1 MTEVMSS
8 PIAPDQD
15 FPARWLHRTATAIVC
30 LVWPLIWVGG
40 LVTTYD
46 AGMAVPDWPNTY
58 GHNLFL
64 YPYQTWLLGPF
75 DLFIEHG
82 HRLLGG
88 LVGFVAIGAVAIAFT
103 GEPRRWV
110 RWLSVALLIAVSIQG
125 LLGGLRV
132 VLGDRILALVHG
144 CTAPIVF
151 VIAIA
156 LAVVTSRWW
165 WNRDGYSVE
174 RRDIVRL
181 GTLRLLAVLTVT
193 AYAQLIFG
201 ATLRHIPVS
210 APAAAFKHTAYTH
223 IAVAF
228 LLWGLIGWGYLRLRK
243 EREMSHRCGDLTL
256 LRLAGLLVGFVT
268 LQIALGLAT
277 WVVNYGWPQFAQVNA
292 WSAGYVVKSKAF
304 TESLITTAHVATG
317 SLILGT
323 AAMLWFRARRVAA
336 TTQQTV
342 QSTESL
348 PATSSHQTPG
358 NQNIQGLQL
367 Q

>member
-1 MTEVMSS
+1 M
-8 PIAPDQD
+8 
-15 FPARWLHRTATAIVC
+15 
-30 LVWPLIWVGG
+30 
-40 LVTTYD
+40 
-46 AGMAVPDWPNTY
+46 
-58 GHNLFL
+58 
-64 YPYQTWLLGPF
+64 
-75 DLFIEHG
+75 
-82 HRLLGG
+82 
-88 LVGFVAIGAVAIAFT
+88 GFVAIGAVAVAFKS
-103 GEPRRWV
+103 EPRRWV
-110 RWLSVALLIAVSIQG
+110 RWLSVTLLIAVTIQG
-125 LLGGLRV
+125 LIGGIRV
-132 VLGDRILALVHG
+132 VLSDRIVAMIHG

-151 VIAIA
+151 VLAIA
-156 LAVVTSRWW
+156 LAVVSSRWW
-165 WNRDGYSVE
+165 WNRGGQGTE

-181 GTLRLLAVLTVT
+181 GTLRLLALLTIT

-228 LLWGLIGWGYLRLRK
+228 LLWGLIAWGYLRLRK

-256 LRLAGLLVGFVT
+256 LRISRLLVGFVT

-323 AAMLWFRARRVAA
+323 AAMLWFRARRIAA
-336 TTQQTV
+336 TTQQTAG
-342 QSTESL
+342 STEIY
-348 PATSSHQTPG
+348 PAIGKQE
-358 NQNIQGLQL
+358 IQGLQL